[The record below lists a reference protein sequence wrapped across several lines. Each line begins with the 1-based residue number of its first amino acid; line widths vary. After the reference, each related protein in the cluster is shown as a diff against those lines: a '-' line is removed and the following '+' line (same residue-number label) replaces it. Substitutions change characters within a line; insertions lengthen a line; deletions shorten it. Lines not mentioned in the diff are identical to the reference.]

1 MDALHFFAGKFESR
15 NVYRNALIA
24 QTLHVSWET
33 RHEEVR
39 SSAACH
45 HHSDVI
51 PSRAEACFSIKRN
64 NENRSTKLK
73 KLPGSDFLYPSYE
86 EKCIS
91 NIPGTILDFFGVKN
105 EIPKLSIEVSS
116 KIDEVNKIVL
126 FVLDGFGFNQ
136 FQRYQKEQEFLQKL
150 AENSEVF
157 PLTSIFPSQT
167 TNALTTLN
175 TGLTPQEHG
184 LFEYYVYLKEVD
196 AIVNTLHFEP
206 LGSKQ
211 RNELVE
217 KGYSPNI
224 LFRGNTIQNRLKEA
238 GVKSF
243 THIDSSYAYSHYAKL
258 LFAESTSIPCLKSS
272 DLVVSLKKKLEQE
285 KGQAYFFAH
294 LSNLDTI
301 SHEYG
306 PNSYEY
312 NAELSA
318 ISHLLKKELLEKIDS
333 ETAKETLMIMTSDHG
348 GVNIV
353 PEETT
358 YINGFNDVLDN
369 LQTSKRGK
377 TILPTGSA
385 RDVFL
390 HVKEDKLAE
399 TQELLMKKIGAKAKV
414 VETKEALNEGLFGR
428 GEITS
433 QFLER
438 AGNLLILPYRNET
451 VWFEHCMNIKYNP
464 VGQHGGLNE
473 EEMLVP
479 LAVAKLSDLK

>member
-1 MDALHFFAGKFESR
+1 MIF
-15 NVYRNALIA
+15 
-24 QTLHVSWET
+24 
-33 RHEEVR
+33 EEV
-39 SSAACH
+39 
-45 HHSDVI
+45 SD
-51 PSRAEACFSIKRN
+51 SIKKQ
-64 NENRSTKLK
+64 S
-73 KLPGSDFLYPSYE
+73 SDGDFIYPYYE
-86 EKCIS
+86 GNCIS
-91 NIPGTILDFFGVKN
+91 NIPGTILDLFN
-105 EIPKLSIEVSS
+105 INNNKLSKLPIEIDNQV
-116 KIDEVNKIVL
+116 KDEVDKVVL
-126 FVLDGFGFNQ
+126 FVLDGFGYNQ
-136 FQRYQKEQEFLQKL
+136 FLRYYKEHKFL
-150 AENSEVF
+150 AELAKKSKVF

-184 LFEYYVYLKEVD
+184 LFEYYIYLKEVD
-196 AIVNTLHFEP
+196 SIVNTLRFEP

-217 KGYSPNI
+217 KGFNPNI
-224 LFRGNTIQNRLKEA
+224 LFKGNTIQNELKEA

-243 THIDSSYAYSHYAKL
+243 THIYASYAYSHYSKL
-258 LFAESTSIPCLKSS
+258 IFADSTLIPSLKSS
-272 DLVVSLKKKLEQE
+272 DLIVTLKKKLEQE
-285 KGQAYFFAH
+285 KGPAYFFVH

-318 ISHLLKKELLEKIDS
+318 ISYLLNKELIEKIDS
-333 ETAKETLMIMTSDHG
+333 KTAKQTLLLMTSDHG

-353 PEETT
+353 PEDTT
-358 YINGFNDVLDN
+358 YLNGFIDVLNN
-369 LQTSKRGK
+369 LKQGKTGK

-390 HVKEDKLAE
+390 HIKEEKLTE
-399 TQELLMKKIGAKAKV
+399 TQELLMKKIGSKAKIV
-414 VETKEALNEGLFGR
+414 RIKDALNEGLFGR
-428 GEITS
+428 GEVTS
-433 QFLER
+433 QFVDR

-451 VWFEHCMNIKYNP
+451 VWFEHFTDIKYNP

-479 LAVAKLSDLK
+479 LAVTKLNDLK